1 MNAAGLTTVLAGV
14 VAGLKHPAPHKQL
27 VASGKFS
34 QSEIDGTIEN
44 LEASLTTLRNTPHH
58 AVEKLVA
65 QYDTQ
70 LTQHLAKFDQEW
82 TRDAQSAFHDAQ
94 ALAGYI
100 AMIVGKSGLRR

>member
-34 QSEIDGTIEN
+34 QSEINGTIEN

-58 AVEKLVA
+58 AVDKLVA
-65 QYDTQ
+65 EYDAQ
-70 LTQHLAKFDQEW
+70 LTQHLAKFQGEW
-82 TRDAQSAFHDAQ
+82 TRDSQAAFHDAQ

-100 AMIVGKSGLRR
+100 AVILAKSGVRK